1 MLRKVNAEPASRGL
15 LVVAN
20 QKEHTVLVVDPDER
34 RELAKVVVG
43 VNGHEVMVSKDGRF
57 AYVPIYGDS
66 GVGKPGSNGSTIDV
80 IDIAVTPTRRTAAHS
95 GDLPP
100 QGGGQREDSPAFGFP
115 CPVSPAVSLTAL
127 AGGSTTS
134 RNRLPSW

>member
-1 MLRKVNAEPASRGL
+1 MLGRNIWFATIFGIASLLVLRKVNAEPASRGL

-57 AYVPIYGDS
+57 AYVPIYGNS
-66 GVGKPGSNGSTIDV
+66 RRPPPSPTRAARVGEGGGRREWPRSNGLE
-80 IDIAVTPTRRTAAHS
+80 RRAICLRAIH
-95 GDLPP
+95 
-100 QGGGQREDSPAFGFP
+100 
-115 CPVSPAVSLTAL
+115 
-127 AGGSTTS
+127 
-134 RNRLPSW
+134 